1 MSGYRKV
8 LVEVGL
14 ETCGWKGASFYVKA
28 LSGFREGSGFGF
40 RPGKRHGAAM
50 RRIGI
55 VAVAVLGLPLAV
67 FAQRAGGVGGG
78 AGVHISAPVAAARV
92 SAPVAAHPVSHVA
105 VATHPAAGHVR
116 TSSPNRIVSLNPNF
130 GNSTFVSNNVPGLG
144 FDYPHLAAVSPKNG
158 QVGRN
163 FRFRQTVPFGF
174 GGFLISTPEIY
185 VDNPQAVAE
194 AQETAAEN
202 GDADAQAQ
210 FEAAQMQ
217 AYRAGQQSV
226 APHAAPPEPA
236 PEPAA
241 DPASY
246 VFVMRNGGVVFAVA
260 YSWDNGTLRYVTP
273 EGQRKSVAA
282 DSLDMDATTQ
292 FNESRGL
299 SFRVGA

>member
-1 MSGYRKV
+1 
-8 LVEVGL
+8 
-14 ETCGWKGASFYVKA
+14 
-28 LSGFREGSGFGF
+28 
-40 RPGKRHGAAM
+40 M
-50 RRIGI
+50 RRIGT
-55 VAVAVLGLPLAV
+55 VAVAVLALPLAV

-78 AGVHISAPVAAARV
+78 AGVHVGPV
-92 SAPVAAHPVSHVA
+92 SAPVVAAHVGAPAPAGAHPVSHVA
-105 VATHPAAGHVR
+105 VATRPTAGHVR
-116 TSSPNRIVSLNPNF
+116 SFSPNRIVSLNPNF
-130 GNSTFVSNNVPGLG
+130 GNASFVSNDVPGLG
-144 FDYPHLAAVSPKNG
+144 FDYPHLAAISPKNG
-158 QVGRN
+158 QLGRN

-194 AQETAAEN
+194 AQETAADQ

-226 APHAAPPEPA
+226 AQAPPPPA

-241 DPASY
+241 DPSSY

>member
-1 MSGYRKV
+1 
-8 LVEVGL
+8 
-14 ETCGWKGASFYVKA
+14 
-28 LSGFREGSGFGF
+28 
-40 RPGKRHGAAM
+40 M

-67 FAQRAGGVGGG
+67 FAQHAGGMGGG
-78 AGVHISAPVAAARV
+78 AHMGAVAAPAATARVGAPVVAR
-92 SAPVAAHPVSHVA
+92 PVSHVA
-105 VATHPAAGHVR
+105 VATHPTAGHVR
-116 TSSPNRIVSLNPNF
+116 SSSPNRIVSLNPNF

-158 QVGRN
+158 QLGRN

-194 AQETAAEN
+194 VQETAADQ

-217 AYRAGQQSV
+217 AYRAGQKSMVQ
-226 APHAAPPEPA
+226 PAAPPPPA
-236 PEPAA
+236 PEPTP
-241 DPASY
+241 DSASY
-246 VFVMRNGGVVFAVA
+246 VFVMRDGAVVFAVA

-282 DSLDMDATTQ
+282 ESLDMNATQ
-292 FNESRGL
+292 SFNESRGL
-299 SFRVGA
+299 NFHVGA

>member
-1 MSGYRKV
+1 
-8 LVEVGL
+8 
-14 ETCGWKGASFYVKA
+14 
-28 LSGFREGSGFGF
+28 
-40 RPGKRHGAAM
+40 M
-50 RRIGI
+50 RRIGT

-78 AGVHISAPVAAARV
+78 AAVHAGAVSAPAAAAHV
-92 SAPVAAHPVSHVA
+92 SAPVAAHPVNHVA
-105 VATHPAAGHVR
+105 VATHVVPGGHVR
-116 TSSPNRIVSLNPNF
+116 TSSPNRIVAANPRF
-130 GNSTFVSNNVPGLG
+130 ANSNFVSNDVPGLG

-158 QVGRN
+158 QLGRN
-163 FRFRQTVPFGF
+163 NRFRGTVPFGF

-185 VDNPQAVAE
+185 VENPQAVEE
-194 AQETAAEN
+194 AQETAADQ

-217 AYRAGQQSV
+217 AYRAGQRSV
-226 APHAAPPEPA
+226 AQQAAPPPPA
-236 PEPAA
+236 PEPTP
-241 DPASY
+241 DSASY
-246 VFVMRNGGVVFAVA
+246 VFVMRDGAVVFAVA

>member
-1 MSGYRKV
+1 
-8 LVEVGL
+8 
-14 ETCGWKGASFYVKA
+14 
-28 LSGFREGSGFGF
+28 
-40 RPGKRHGAAM
+40 M

-78 AGVHISAPVAAARV
+78 AGVHAGAVAAPVAAARV
-92 SAPVAAHPVSHVA
+92 SAPAGAHPVNHVA
-105 VATHPAAGHVR
+105 VATHLAPGHVR
-116 TSSPNRIVSLNPNF
+116 TSSPNRIVAANPNF
-130 GNSTFVSNNVPGLG
+130 GTSNFVSNNVPGLG
-144 FDYPHLAAVSPKNG
+144 FDYPHLAAVGPKNG
-158 QVGRN
+158 QFGRN

-194 AQETAAEN
+194 AQETAAEQ

-226 APHAAPPEPA
+226 TPQVAPPPPP

-246 VFVMRNGGVVFAVA
+246 VFVMRSGGVVFAVA

-273 EGQRKSVAA
+273 EGQRKSIAA
-282 DSLDMDATTQ
+282 DAIDLEATTQ
-292 FNESRGL
+292 LNESQGL

>member
-1 MSGYRKV
+1 
-8 LVEVGL
+8 
-14 ETCGWKGASFYVKA
+14 
-28 LSGFREGSGFGF
+28 
-40 RPGKRHGAAM
+40 M

-78 AGVHISAPVAAARV
+78 GVHAGAVAAPVAAARV
-92 SAPVAAHPVSHVA
+92 SAPAGAHPVNHVA
-105 VATHPAAGHVR
+105 VATHLAPGHVR
-116 TSSPNRIVSLNPNF
+116 TSSPNRIVAANPNF
-130 GNSTFVSNNVPGLG
+130 GTSNFVSNNVPGLG
-144 FDYPHLAAVSPKNG
+144 FDYPHLAAVGAKNG
-158 QVGRN
+158 QFGRN

-194 AQETAAEN
+194 AQETAAEQ
-202 GDADAQAQ
+202 GDADTQAQ

-217 AYRAGQQSV
+217 AYRAGQQSMTPQV
-226 APHAAPPEPA
+226 APPPPP

-246 VFVMRNGGVVFAVA
+246 VFVMRSGGVVFAVA

-273 EGQRKSVAA
+273 EGQRKSIAA
-282 DSLDMDATTQ
+282 DSIDLEATTQ
-292 FNESRGL
+292 LNESQGL

>member
-1 MSGYRKV
+1 
-8 LVEVGL
+8 
-14 ETCGWKGASFYVKA
+14 
-28 LSGFREGSGFGF
+28 
-40 RPGKRHGAAM
+40 M

-78 AGVHISAPVAAARV
+78 VRAGAV
-92 SAPVAAHPVSHVA
+92 SAPVAVARVSTPAGAHPVSHVA
-105 VATHPAAGHVR
+105 VASHLAPGHVR
-116 TSSPNRIVSLNPNF
+116 TSSSSPNRVVTANPRF
-130 GNSTFVSNNVPGLG
+130 ANSNFVSNDVPGLG
-144 FDYPHLAAVSPKNG
+144 FDYPHLAAVGSKNG
-158 QVGRN
+158 QLGRGS
-163 FRFRQTVPFGF
+163 RFRGTVPFGF

-185 VDNPQAVAE
+185 VDNPQAVEE
-194 AQETAAEN
+194 AQGTAAEQ
-202 GDADAQAQ
+202 GDPDAQAQ

-217 AYRAGQQSV
+217 AYRAGQKSMVQQ
-226 APHAAPPEPA
+226 APPPPAAPEPA
-236 PEPAA
+236 PDAS
-241 DPASY
+241 SY
-246 VFVMRNGGVVFAVA
+246 VFVMRDGAVVFAVA

>member
-1 MSGYRKV
+1 
-8 LVEVGL
+8 
-14 ETCGWKGASFYVKA
+14 
-28 LSGFREGSGFGF
+28 
-40 RPGKRHGAAM
+40 M
-50 RRIGI
+50 RRMGI
-55 VAVAVLGLPLAV
+55 VAVAVLVLPLAV
-67 FAQRAGGVGGG
+67 FAQRAGGMGGG
-78 AGVHISAPVAAARV
+78 GGVRAGAPVAAARV
-92 SAPVAAHPVSHVA
+92 SAPAAAHPVNHVA
-105 VATHPAAGHVR
+105 VATHPAARVR
-116 TSSPNRIVSLNPNF
+116 TSSPNRAVSLNPNF
-130 GNSTFVSNNVPGLG
+130 GNSTFISNNVPGLG
-144 FDYPHLAAVSPKNG
+144 FDYPHLAAVGPKNG
-158 QVGRN
+158 QLGRN

-194 AQETAAEN
+194 AQETAAEQ

-226 APHAAPPEPA
+226 AQHAAPPEPA
-236 PEPAA
+236 PEPPA
-241 DPASY
+241 DSTSY

-273 EGQRKSVAA
+273 EGQRKSLAA

>member
-1 MSGYRKV
+1 M
-8 LVEVGL
+8 
-14 ETCGWKGASFYVKA
+14 
-28 LSGFREGSGFGF
+28 
-40 RPGKRHGAAM
+40 
-50 RRIGI
+50 
-55 VAVAVLGLPLAV
+55 
-67 FAQRAGGVGGG
+67 
-78 AGVHISAPVAAARV
+78 
-92 SAPVAAHPVSHVA
+92 
-105 VATHPAAGHVR
+105 R

-130 GNSTFVSNNVPGLG
+130 GNASFVSNNVPGLG
-144 FDYPHLAAVSPKNG
+144 FDYPHLAAVSPKGG
-158 QVGRN
+158 QLGRN

-194 AQETAAEN
+194 AQETAAEQ

-226 APHAAPPEPA
+226 AQQAPPPPA

-246 VFVMRNGGVVFAVA
+246 VFVMRDGAVVFAVA